1 MTVTPDQQVA
11 AGDSKKLST
20 ICLGPIEPGLSPSR
34 LAGRAFVEGYPIA
47 TLDGASYLEIGC
59 GSGANLIAQAAA
71 RPEMHFTGTSSAG
84 GTAIAAFAHNA
95 KLKNLDIG
103 DLHLSQFK
111 ANLGSFDFIV
121 ADDVFSK
128 ASTAERM
135 ALLVLVHR
143 HLAEGGIAC
152 ISLDI
157 KADGRGG
164 GGSEKEGLTDEDRR
178 VCEIAA
184 FIAMADAAKLH
195 PIGDVDPLKT
205 NAAVLPPGL
214 RQEEGGEIDLS
225 VLLGNI
231 DEYAN
236 IRHRHVLLCHAGR
249 ERVPAGLGETL
260 DNLFITSA
268 LSRED
273 TSLSDADLLVA
284 EKITFDGP
292 VKYQTENQ
300 TEIVTLALMERNK
313 QFPVRA
319 GRLVGHVASA
329 LRRAGVRDVATT
341 EVGHAVAQLCHKLLP
356 TGALITHQT
365 ETRASNT
372 ISDMPRLAPL
382 ALYQARREAD
392 HITSLMPHRIAI
404 DDVARF
410 VLCRFDG
417 VQTRQQITADLLH
430 TVAAGRIKI
439 PELVATPEA
448 RAKATVLKVLVHAAR
463 SGLLVS

>member
-1 MTVTPDQQVA
+1 MTATSDKRVA
-11 AGDSKKLST
+11 ESDSKKLST
-20 ICLGPIEPGLSPSR
+20 ICHGPIEPGLSPSR
-34 LAGRAFVEGYPIA
+34 LAGRAFVEGYPTT
-47 TLDGASYLEIGC
+47 TLEGASYLEIGC
-59 GSGANLIAQAAA
+59 GSGANVIAQAAA
-71 RPEMHFTGTSSAG
+71 CPEMHFTGTSSEG
-84 GTAIAAFAHNA
+84 GSAIAAFAHDA

-103 DLHLSQFK
+103 DLDLSQFK
-111 ANLGSFDFIV
+111 ANLGSFDFVV

-143 HLAEGGIAC
+143 HLADGGIAC
-152 ISLDI
+152 IGLDI
-157 KADGRGG
+157 KAEGRGG
-164 GGSEKEGLTDEDRR
+164 DGSEKEGLTDEDRR
-178 VCEIAA
+178 TCEIAA
-184 FIAMADAAKLH
+184 FIAMAEAAKLH

-205 NAAVLPPGL
+205 NAAVLPPAL
-214 RQEEGGEIDLS
+214 RQGEGGEIDLS

-249 ERVPAGLGETL
+249 ERVPAGLGEML

-273 TSLSDADLLVA
+273 ASLSDADMLAA

-319 GRLVGHVASA
+319 GRLVGHVATA
-329 LRRAGVRDVATT
+329 LRKAGVRDVATT

-365 ETRASNT
+365 ETRALNI
-372 ISDMPRLAPL
+372 ISDKPHLAPL
-382 ALYQARREAD
+382 ALHQVRQGAD
-392 HITSLMPHRIAI
+392 HITSLTPHRIAI

-410 VLCRFDG
+410 VLRRFDG
-417 VQTRQQITADLLH
+417 VQTRQQITADLIQA
-430 TVAAGRIKI
+430 VAAGEIQI

-448 RAKATVLKVLVHAAR
+448 RAKATVLKVLVNAAR